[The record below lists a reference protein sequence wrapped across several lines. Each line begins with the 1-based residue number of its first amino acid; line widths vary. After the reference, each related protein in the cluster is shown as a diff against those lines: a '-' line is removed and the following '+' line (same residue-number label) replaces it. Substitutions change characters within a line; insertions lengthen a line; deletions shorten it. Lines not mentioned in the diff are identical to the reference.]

1 MASAQVPARPN
12 DLGEVLEHSA
22 DGVVQADPTG
32 RVTFLNPAALR
43 MLGLDAG
50 MARMP
55 LQVAQLAATGTRRQL
70 LHTVLPA
77 LQVRGVWLGEIRLR
91 LGARRRVPFSL
102 MALAHRD
109 ADGRVLRYS
118 AVLRDISAD
127 VQARQQIQRQH
138 DILSAITHALPATVV
153 IVDAQGRYRFVN
165 NAFERYVGL
174 PADQIIGR
182 TAVDVLGPE
191 EVARRRPYMQRAVA
205 GEAVD
210 FTLDYPGD
218 QGTTYLALNCI
229 PLRLDGMVDGFVGIS
244 QDITVQRREQARLAQ
259 LATRDP
265 LTGLLNRAGF
275 EQGAAQRRVDNQRH
289 ALLYIDLDHFKPVN
303 DSLGHQAGDQVLQ
316 QFAAR
321 LSAAVRSTD
330 LVARLGG
337 DEFAVL
343 LAGAASLAAAELVAD
358 KVLAAAALPFDI
370 DGQAVQVGASIGVA
384 VMAHDAMGLPELMAQ
399 ADRELYRA
407 KAGGRGRW
415 VSQVPWQLPGPVQD
429 TVPAPV
435 QPCVAEPA

>member
-1 MASAQVPARPN
+1 MNSIRAVLARLHAAWRGAQAAWAAPAPALARPN

-22 DGVVQADPTG
+22 DGVVQADTDG
-32 RVTFLNPAALR
+32 RITFLNPAALR
-43 MLGLDAG
+43 LLDLDPGAG
-50 MARMP
+50 WAP
-55 LQVAQLAATGTRRQL
+55 LRVADLAATGTRRQL

-91 LGARRRVPFSL
+91 LGKRRRVPFSL

-109 ADGRVLRYS
+109 AEGRVLRYS

-127 VQARQQIQRQH
+127 VQAR
-138 DILSAITHALPATVV
+138 
-153 IVDAQGRYRFVN
+153 
-165 NAFERYVGL
+165 
-174 PADQIIGR
+174 
-182 TAVDVLGPE
+182 
-191 EVARRRPYMQRAVA
+191 
-205 GEAVD
+205 
-210 FTLDYPGD
+210 
-218 QGTTYLALNCI
+218 
-229 PLRLDGMVDGFVGIS
+229 
-244 QDITVQRREQARLAQ
+244 LAQ

-265 LTGLLNRAGF
+265 LTGLLNRSGF

-303 DSLGHQAGDQVLQ
+303 DSLGHQAGDLVLQ

-321 LSAAVRSTD
+321 LAGAVRSSD

-343 LAGAASLAAAELVAD
+343 LAGAGSLVAAEAVAD
-358 KVLAAAALPFDI
+358 KVLAAAAAPFDI
-370 DGQAVQVGASIGVA
+370 DGRAVQVGASIGVA

-407 KAGGRGRW
+407 KAGGRGRR
-415 VSQVPWQLPGPVQD
+415 VSQAQSG
-429 TVPAPV
+429 
-435 QPCVAEPA
+435 VAEPA